1 MFGATGGFCASIVIV
16 PTSIGS
22 STGIL
27 FGATGGF
34 CASIV
39 IVPTSIGSSTGTLFG
54 ATGGGATG
62 KLPVVAES
70 GIKLPIGVSTAIL
83 FGATGATGKL
93 PVVGWLDCCTSCII
107 LPIGVS
113 TAILFGATG
122 ATGKLPVVAFV
133 LFGVDGKLLVG
144 VTTTSLG
151 VFGGG
156 VFASTTIFP
165 TSVESVDGS

>member
-1 MFGATGGFCASIVIV
+1 M
-16 PTSIGS
+16 
-22 STGIL
+22 
-27 FGATGGF
+27 
-34 CASIV
+34 
-39 IVPTSIGSSTGTLFG
+39 FG

-70 GIKLPIGVSTAIL
+70 GIK
-83 FGATGATGKL
+83 
-93 PVVGWLDCCTSCII
+93 

-156 VFASTTIFP
+156 LFASTTIFP